1 MKQTRFH
8 FKSMTIGLLLISPF
22 CSCVDNER
30 DLFQEPEKL
39 PKEDYFDFN
48 MNQSL
53 AVNIDYGFKEDYAVL
68 FEIFDQNPF
77 VVEEENSSVK
87 KKIISVLPKPSFM
100 ESTSFIK
107 ASKLLKYR
115 MKASEKVIWTERGL
129 SSQQR

>member
-1 MKQTRFH
+1 
-8 FKSMTIGLLLISPF
+8 MTIGLLLISPF

-100 ESTSFIK
+100 ESTSFIN
-107 ASKLLKYR
+107 ASKLLKYL
-115 MKASEKVIWTERGL
+115 MKASGA
-129 SSQQR
+129 